1 MTYECVGLFE
11 VVENLRA
18 PQTAALPRPTME
30 LAPINPSEEQ
40 FLAVDETAGITH
52 E

>member
-1 MTYECVGLFE
+1 MSYPYLGLFE
-11 VVENLRA
+11 KVAELRA
-18 PQTAALPRPTME
+18 LERTPPRPTME